1 MLSMYPACFFHE
13 QNGYSVVFPDI
24 NNLTTQGRTISDAM
38 EMAVDCLAS
47 SLYNCTLVGESA
59 PMPSDIS
66 NISLE
71 SVAKKLNSTV
81 GEGSFVNVVA
91 VDVAAYAKENFEK
104 AVKKT
109 VTIPVWLEKAASEKK
124 INFSKVLQ
132 QALKEELKRV

>member
-47 SLYNCTLVGESA
+47 YLYNCTLVGESA
-59 PMPSDIS
+59 PMPSNIS

-91 VDVAAYAKENFEK
+91 VDVAAYTKENFEK